1 MNKKLKVY
9 LVMGTLLFGLLSGTI
24 IVTNSLKKENNIP
37 VNTIV
42 NEEVTPVVL
51 KKDIIEKPYKDENVY
66 VISHYYDYKDTEER
80 QINSIIIYDNTYMQN
95 TGIIYGNDNS
105 FDIFAVASGEVI
117 NVSDSEL
124 TGKIVEIRH
133 TNDII
138 STYKFLSDVNVK
150 INDKVSAGEKIG
162 TSGINNITDKAKNQL
177 YFEFI
182 IRGELVNGENFYGK
196 NIEEL

>member
-80 QINSIIIYDNTYMQN
+80 QINSIIIYDNTYTQN